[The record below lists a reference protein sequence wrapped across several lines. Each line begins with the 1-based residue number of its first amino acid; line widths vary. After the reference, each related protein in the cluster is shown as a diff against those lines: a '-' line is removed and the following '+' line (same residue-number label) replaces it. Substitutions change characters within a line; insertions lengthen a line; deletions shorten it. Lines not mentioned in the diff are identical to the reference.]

1 MTILDE
7 ILKTKREEVASRK
20 QIVSARDLMTTPSF
34 SRKRFSM
41 RGTLETA
48 PIGII
53 AEFKRKSPS
62 RGYIHE
68 NAEVAEVVDGYTRN
82 GASACSVLT
91 DMTYFGGSLTDLA
104 LARQATGIP
113 LLRKD
118 FIVDEYQIVEAAAY
132 GADAILLIAAAL
144 SASQCADYTDVAHA
158 YGLEVLLEVHRAEEL
173 THICSQT
180 DMVGVNNRNLA
191 TFRTDI
197 YTSFELSEQIPAG
210 VLKVSESGISSLD
223 TIHALRK
230 TGFRGFLIGERF
242 MREKVPAVALKNFLG
257 YAG

>member
-68 NAEVAEVVDGYTRN
+68 NAEAAKVVDGYTRN

-173 THICSQT
+173 THICPQT

-210 VLKVSESGISSLD
+210 LLKVSESGISSLE
-223 TIHALRK
+223 TIQALRK

-242 MREKVPAVALKNFLG
+242 MREEVPALALKNFLG